1 MVLISD
7 STKCCVAN
15 FVDKRKVSSLAAAQK
30 TKTKIVKT
38 KTLHTLYL
46 PRVSY
51 PSQGIMSKASSN
63 GQQLWNKVPKAN
75 AELFALTY
83 GALVTEV
90 IRDADENLASV
101 NEKLEKIG
109 YSIGIR
115 CVDEFLAKS
124 NAPYCK
130 SLAETA
136 EVLGKT
142 AFRMFLGIVVEV
154 VQHSPNCFS
163 LTFQDNPLSLF
174 VELPDNYKEDLEYSI
189 LYCGVIRGALEM
201 LNYKVDCQFVKSP
214 LKGDDIHEIKVDVKQ
229 VLADGAG
236 DDYKEE

>member
-1 MVLISD
+1 
-7 STKCCVAN
+7 
-15 FVDKRKVSSLAAAQK
+15 
-30 TKTKIVKT
+30 
-38 KTLHTLYL
+38 
-46 PRVSY
+46 
-51 PSQGIMSKASSN
+51 MSKSSPAGS
-63 GQQLWNKVPKAN
+63 GQVLWSKAPKAN

-90 IRDADENLASV
+90 IRDHEEDMTQI
-101 NEKLEKIG
+101 NEALEKIG

-130 SLAETA
+130 TLAETA

-142 AFRMFLGIVVEV
+142 AFRMFLGIAVD
-154 VQHSPNCFS
+154 VQMHNKTSFS
-163 LTFQDNPLSLF
+163 LLFQENPLALF
-174 VELPDNYKEDLEYSI
+174 VELPDQYAQTLEYSI

-201 LNYKVDCQFVKSP
+201 LNYKVECAFLKSP
-214 LKGDDIHEIKVDVKQ
+214 LKGDDIHEIKVDLKQ

>member
-1 MVLISD
+1 
-7 STKCCVAN
+7 
-15 FVDKRKVSSLAAAQK
+15 
-30 TKTKIVKT
+30 
-38 KTLHTLYL
+38 
-46 PRVSY
+46 
-51 PSQGIMSKASSN
+51 MSKASSS
-63 GQQLWNKVPKAN
+63 GQQLWNKVPKVN

-90 IRDADENLASV
+90 IRDADENLSSV

-142 AFRMFLGIVVEV
+142 AFRMFLGIMVDVT
-154 VQHSPNCFS
+154 QHSSTCFS
-163 LTFQDNPLSLF
+163 LNFQDNPLSLF
-174 VELPDNYKEDLEYSI
+174 VELPEQYKDELEYSI

-201 LNYKVDCQFVKSP
+201 LNYKVECTFVKSP

-229 VLADGAG
+229 VLAAGAG
-236 DDYKEE
+236 EDYQEE

>member
-1 MVLISD
+1 
-7 STKCCVAN
+7 
-15 FVDKRKVSSLAAAQK
+15 
-30 TKTKIVKT
+30 
-38 KTLHTLYL
+38 
-46 PRVSY
+46 
-51 PSQGIMSKASSN
+51 MSKASSN

-90 IRDADENLASV
+90 IRDADENLATV

-124 NAPYCK
+124 NSPYCK
-130 SLAETA
+130 TLAETA

-142 AFRMFLGIVVEV
+142 AFRMFLGIVVDV

-163 LTFQDNPLSLF
+163 LNFQDNPLSLF
-174 VELPDNYKEDLEYSI
+174 VELPDHYKEELEYSI

-201 LNYKVDCQFVKSP
+201 LNYKVECQFVKSP

-229 VLADGAG
+229 VLVDGAG